1 MCLKII
7 FHEIGMNKLLLL
19 LLLFLLLLLLLLLL
33 SLLLLLL
40 LLFLVLRPSI
50 SSLLQSATSGYYKVR
65 LNKQPN
71 EWLPPTT
78 RSSNCVQPRQFFF
91 SSIWTDLRI
100 ASGYLANFLRRMT
113 WNLMKFDPAPA
124 FQIRWIASAIWA
136 IHQRI
141 TLLTPAHGWIRKR
154 AR

>member
-19 LLLFLLLLLLLLLL
+19 LLLFLLLLLLLLLLFL

-65 LNKQPN
+65 QVLLQ
-71 EWLPPTT
+71 
-78 RSSNCVQPRQFFF
+78 
-91 SSIWTDLRI
+91 
-100 ASGYLANFLRRMT
+100 
-113 WNLMKFDPAPA
+113 
-124 FQIRWIASAIWA
+124 SATEQTA
-136 IHQRI
+136 E
-141 TLLTPAHGWIRKR
+141 
-154 AR
+154 